1 MIVYRAKRRFPALKW
16 MLAGVVF
23 VATLCIT
30 FSDVYGAT
38 LPL

>member
-1 MIVYRAKRRFPALKW
+1 MIVYRAKKRFPALKW

-30 FSDVYGAT
+30 FADVYGAI